1 MINPREKKIY
11 TKQVAYYLRQQ
22 GFKIIRVEPNEN
34 KPEFDAYIFEAS
46 PAFYNALAKYKR

>member
-1 MINPREKKIY
+1 MVNPREKKIY
-11 TKQVAYYLRQQ
+11 TKQVAYYLRKQ

-46 PAFYNALAKYKR
+46 PAFYKALANYKR